1 MCAHAH
7 ARAAVR
13 CRSCGA
19 APAPAPQP
27 HNSRRLGLP
36 ACLPCAALQVMYIL
50 DEIVMGG
57 MVLETNIGE
66 VLEAIN
72 EMAKL
77 EATTKA
83 ASIKA

>member
-1 MCAHAH
+1 
-7 ARAAVR
+7 
-13 CRSCGA
+13 
-19 APAPAPQP
+19 
-27 HNSRRLGLP
+27 
-36 ACLPCAALQVMYIL
+36 MYIL
-50 DEIVMGG
+50 DEIAMGG

>member
-36 ACLPCAALQVMYIL
+36 ACLPCAVLQVMYIL